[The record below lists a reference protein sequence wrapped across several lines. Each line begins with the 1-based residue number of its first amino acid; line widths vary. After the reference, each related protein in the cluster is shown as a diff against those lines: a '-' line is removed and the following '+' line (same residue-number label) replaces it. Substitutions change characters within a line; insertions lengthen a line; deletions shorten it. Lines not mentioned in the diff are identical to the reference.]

1 MMEAARE
8 LVAQGKLSS
17 SLVKRLDLQSSPTK
31 FDEMLQGV
39 QDVANLPD
47 PAGQTTYASRLDNG
61 LDLYRVTCKAQEG
74 EMSTPFI

>member
-1 MMEAARE
+1 MTRKRWNSQAARD

-47 PAGQTTYASRLDNG
+47 PAGQTTYASRLDDG
-61 LDLYRVTCKAQEG
+61 LDLYRVTCEQVH
-74 EMSTPFI
+74 

>member
-1 MMEAARE
+1 MTKAARE

-61 LDLYRVTCKAQEG
+61 LDLYRVTCKAR
-74 EMSTPFI
+74 TIADNIFT